1 MKDNNQVSTKSS
13 KAPKIISICLIVIF
27 LIASVVITIYLWP
40 FFKDLKDPIKQEEFK
55 NWIQSQG
62 FKGFLVFLGMQVL
75 QIVVAFIPGEITEIL
90 AGAMYGPIFGTLFC
104 SLGIVIAT
112 LIIYGLVALIG
123 KPIVEVFVSKSN
135 EKKWKFLRD
144 SQRVEA
150 IFMFVF
156 LLPTTPKDVLIYFA
170 ATCKVKLLRIIIISS
185 IVRIPSIMFS
195 TFLGAFLI
203 EGNGT
208 ISLIVLLANIVVTII
223 GLIFTKPIIRF
234 LQTHFAKS
242 KKEVTE

>member
-1 MKDNNQVSTKSS
+1 MNDNNQKNSKSS
-13 KAPKIISICLIVIF
+13 KVPKIISLCLVAIF
-27 LIASVVITIYLWP
+27 LIASVIITIYLWP
-40 FFKDLKDPIKQEEFK
+40 FFKELKDPVKQEEFK
-55 NWIQSQG
+55 NWIQGLG
-62 FKGFLVFLGMQVL
+62 FKGFLIFLGLQVL

-104 SLGIVIAT
+104 ILGIIIAT

-123 KPIVEVFVSKSN
+123 KPIVEVFVSKRN
-135 EKKWKFLRD
+135 EKKWKFLHD
-144 SQRVEA
+144 SERVEA

-170 ATCKVKLLRIIIISS
+170 ATCKVNLLRIIIISS

-203 EGNGT
+203 EGNGK
-208 ISLIVLLANIVVTII
+208 ISLIVLLINLGVTII

-234 LQTHFAKS
+234 LQNHFTKT
-242 KKEVTE
+242 KKEVIE